1 MKKERFVTLLQEK
14 NPQKEWGML
23 SDRIDRTH
31 CIVKLQLQP
40 SQGGVKVPKKTSKQP
55 EEKPH
60 ANHSIDVDLQLSHS
74 VLVSFVLS
82 FSLLSQ
88 LIK

>member
-14 NPQKEWGML
+14 NPQKEWGRL

-31 CIVKLQLQP
+31 CIVKLLQP

-55 EEKPH
+55 EAKPH
-60 ANHSIDVDLQLSHS
+60 ANHSIDVDLQLSYS
-74 VLVSFVLS
+74 VLISFVLI

>member
-1 MKKERFVTLLQEK
+1 MKKERFVTFLQEK
-14 NPQKEWGML
+14 NPQKEWGRL

-40 SQGGVKVPKKTSKQP
+40 SQGGDKVPKKTSKQP
-55 EEKPH
+55 EAKSH
-60 ANHSIDVDLQLSHS
+60 ANHSIAVDLQPSYS
-74 VLVSFVLS
+74 VLVGFVLT
-82 FSLLSQ
+82 FSLLNQ

>member
-1 MKKERFVTLLQEK
+1 
-14 NPQKEWGML
+14 ML

-40 SQGGVKVPKKTSKQP
+40 SQGGVQVPKKTSKQP
-55 EEKPH
+55 EAKPH
-60 ANHSIDVDLQLSHS
+60 ANHSIGVDLQLSYS
-74 VLVSFVLS
+74 VLVNFVLT